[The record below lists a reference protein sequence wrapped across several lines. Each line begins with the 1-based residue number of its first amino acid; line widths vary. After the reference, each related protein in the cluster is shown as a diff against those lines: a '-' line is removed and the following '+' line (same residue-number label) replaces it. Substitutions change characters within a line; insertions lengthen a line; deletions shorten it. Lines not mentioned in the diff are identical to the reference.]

1 MKSTNLTVLKFR
13 CDNRDCGFEIYVNQ
27 HNNVLIHYNVNMSAL
42 LEWKCPECSKGFL
55 RYAPTNA
62 KYEYQL
68 VKKEKPT
75 AEERTEGDAPSGG
88 SAELSA

>member
-13 CDNRDCGFEIYVNQ
+13 CDNRDCSFEIYVNQ

-68 VKKEKPT
+68 IKRDRPEQR
-75 AEERTEGDAPSGG
+75 AGLASEEDPGP
-88 SAELSA
+88 L